1 MDKAEMAQANFLKG
15 YNCAQ
20 SVLLAFAPECGLSEE
35 TAAKLASSFGG
46 GVARLREVCGAVSG
60 MAMAAGLIKGYADP
74 ADRQAKIDH
83 YALVQA
89 MAAEFRAELG
99 TILCRELL
107 KDIATTAGAGEPE
120 PRTRNITKSA
130 AAAACASPVRP
141 PSRKSTCS
149 LPTGKTHKNYSFA
162 RSAAE
167 RFRRALSMSSKLQ
180 DCLELPLLCHNNIF
194 GISHKQ
200 NMIKFN
206 HLPFPNIL

>member
-89 MAAEFRAELG
+89 MTAEFRAEFG

-107 KDIATTAGAGEPE
+107 KDITTTEGGEPE
-120 PRTRNITKSA
+120 PRTPEYYEKRRRCIARA
-130 AAAACASPVRP
+130 AAIAQKYLLAPD
-141 PSRKSTCS
+141 
-149 LPTGKTHKNYSFA
+149 GKDA
-162 RSAAE
+162 
-167 RFRRALSMSSKLQ
+167 
-180 DCLELPLLCHNNIF
+180 
-194 GISHKQ
+194 
-200 NMIKFN
+200 
-206 HLPFPNIL
+206 